1 MKKRF
6 LATSVALYLTLAA
19 FSPVVFAT
27 GESVV
32 SVGGTT
38 PPVTNTPPATPP
50 ATGTPPAAPTD
61 RSATTSPC
69 APTDAEI
76 ASSSVKEML
85 AKCQPKNVI
94 VSSSGDYK
102 IEEGARKKVTDIAN
116 QIILVGSI
124 LSVGALVYAA
134 ILYTI
139 AAGDDERIKKAK
151 GSLKF
156 GIIGFVMMLLSF
168 PLVNAIIRLFYST
181 AG

>member
-19 FSPVVFAT
+19 FSPVVFANPPT
-27 GESVV
+27 EV
-32 SVGGTT
+32 SVGGT
-38 PPVTNTPPATPP
+38 TPP
-50 ATGTPPAAPTD
+50 ATGTPPATPAD
-61 RSATTSPC
+61 RSASTSPC
-69 APTDAEI
+69 TPTDDEI
-76 ASSSVKEML
+76 ASSTVKDML

-94 VSSSGDYK
+94 VSSTGDYK
-102 IEEGARKKVTDIAN
+102 IEDGARKKVTDIAN